1 MNLGSAIVVQ
11 SRLSVLFEPIGGI
24 RKNIFAIEE
33 SLKSQFLAPN
43 LIPVPDDAPGEIP
56 RIELRSKNGHSTMQF
71 SQIRADLNTQ
81 YDGNYNTNHK
91 ICLSYIKEKGSLLSE
106 AINVFQPDVAVT
118 AFSITVRW
126 PAKDDVNESII
137 RMKKMFL
144 SDCMSRDDLEDF
156 RINKTTRVGDNYF
169 LLTTVNNYRVFA
181 ASTPIETPHP
191 SLANLELKEHGL
203 EMEIEINDK
212 LAFNLTAARSKGLV
226 QLDDF
231 LNILADKISSPP
243 CLTVKEAQ

>member
-11 SRLSVLFEPIGGI
+11 SRVSVLFEPVQGI

-33 SLKSQFLAPN
+33 SLNNQFLAPN

-56 RIELRSKNGHSTMQF
+56 RIELRSKNGHSMMQF
-71 SQIRADLNTQ
+71 SQIRADLTTQ
-81 YDGNYNTNHK
+81 YDGNFNADHHA
-91 ICLSYIKEKGSLLSE
+91 CFSYIKEKGSLLSG

-118 AFSITVRW
+118 ALSITVRW
-126 PAKDDVNESII
+126 PAKDDVNESIKS
-137 RMKKMFL
+137 MKGMFL
-144 SDCMSRDDLEDF
+144 TDCMSVDDLEDF
-156 RINKTTRVGDNYF
+156 RINKTTWVRNDYF

-203 EMEIEINDK
+203 EMELEINDK
-212 LAFNLTAARSKGLV
+212 RTFNLTAARSKGLV
-226 QLDDF
+226 QLDRFVDF
-231 LNILADKISSPP
+231 LADRISSPP
-243 CLTVKEAQ
+243 CLNVKEPK